1 MAWHGMAWSG
11 MAWHRLYYTYKEI
24 LNALNSKG
32 RCKDVILLI
41 LMLIYNEQ
49 PKGFEIRKNK
59 VCKLKKS
66 IYGLKQAGKL

>member
-41 LMLIYNEQ
+41 SAFKYADET
-49 PKGFEIRKNK
+49 
-59 VCKLKKS
+59 S
-66 IYGLKQAGKL
+66 I